1 MQTLSDKPKRGVAV
15 TVSNVSRG
23 YEDGFK
29 ALDNVSM
36 KIEKGEFFSLLGP
49 SGCGKTTLLRIIA
62 GFDSPDSGAVLFDD
76 KNILSLPPEKR
87 DSNTVFQT
95 YALFPHLSVFDNI
108 AFPLK
113 LKHIDKAEIK
123 ERVEKYLKL
132 IQLEEHKDKKPSQ
145 LSGGQ
150 KQRVAIARALIDE
163 PSVLLLD
170 EPLSALD
177 APLRKKLRTVI
188 RQIHDQ
194 LGITMIYVTHD
205 RDEAFSISDRILLLN
220 KGEEAA
226 LGSPE
231 ELYKKPANLFT
242 AFFTGDGTSI
252 DAMTVYQGGKGK
264 LFFRPESVTLSD
276 SPVNPDEYPNHI
288 ILNGASIESIDFL
301 GSGYMLGLSFY
312 SFPILAY
319 TIVKPRRKTVTL
331 MILKDAIMH
340 FESEK

>member
-1 MQTLSDKPKRGVAV
+1 MPHLEIKNLKKKYPSFELNLSLSV
-15 TVSNVSRG
+15 
-23 YEDGFK
+23 E
-29 ALDNVSM
+29 
-36 KIEKGEFFSLLGP
+36 EGEFISILGP
-49 SGCGKTTLLRIIA
+49 SGSGKSTLLKILA
-62 GFDSPDSGAVLFDD
+62 GIDMPDSGTVLLEGRDIT
-76 KNILSLPPEKR
+76 KEPMQKR
-87 DSNTVFQT
+87 EIGMVFQD
-95 YALFPHLSVFDNI
+95 YALFSTMNTAKNI
-108 AFPLK
+108 QYGMK
-113 LKHIDKAEIK
+113 
-123 ERVEKYLKL
+123 V
-132 IQLEEHKDKKPSQ
+132 KDKKKKKELTSSLLNLVGLGGYEKRNVAT
-145 LSGGQ
+145 LSGGEA
-150 KQRVAIARALIDE
+150 QRVALARALAAE
-163 PSVLLLD
+163 PKVLLLD

-177 APLRKKLRTVI
+177 APLRKRLRTVI

-231 ELYKKPANLFT
+231 ELYKRPANLFT

-252 DAMTVYQGGKGK
+252 DAMTVYQGGRGK
-264 LFFRPESVTLSD
+264 LFFRPESVTLCD

-340 FESEK
+340 FESEN